1 MKIWFISDTHCQHSR
16 LTIPEADIVIH
27 CGDES
32 TARNPVFN
40 AKEAEDFFEWF
51 RALPV
56 PTKIFVPGN
65 HSTAFE
71 RGLTSANYYKTGGR
85 NQSDHVVVLQDT
97 GYWCDTTA
105 VYGSPWTPAW
115 GDSWAYMRKRHKMYD
130 VWQSLPTYVDILV
143 THGPPKGI
151 LDLTHDHDT
160 GSLIQ
165 VGCNALRKAVDRIKP
180 KIHAFGHIHD
190 EEGVS
195 NFGMYDNGVTKFINC
210 SVCDRRGKFKN
221 NGVLLE
227 C

>member
-1 MKIWFISDTHCQHSR
+1 
-16 LTIPEADIVIH
+16 
-27 CGDES
+27 
-32 TARNPVFN
+32 
-40 AKEAEDFFEWF
+40 
-51 RALPV
+51 
-56 PTKIFVPGN
+56 
-65 HSTAFE
+65 
-71 RGLTSANYYKTGGR
+71 
-85 NQSDHVVVLQDT
+85 
-97 GYWCDTTA
+97 
-105 VYGSPWTPAW
+105 
-115 GDSWAYMRKRHKMYD
+115 MRKRHKMHD

-165 VGCNALRKAVDRIKP
+165 VGCTSLRKAVDRIKP

-195 NFGMYDNGVTKFINC
+195 NFGIYDNGVTKFINC

-221 NGVLLE
+221 SGLVLE